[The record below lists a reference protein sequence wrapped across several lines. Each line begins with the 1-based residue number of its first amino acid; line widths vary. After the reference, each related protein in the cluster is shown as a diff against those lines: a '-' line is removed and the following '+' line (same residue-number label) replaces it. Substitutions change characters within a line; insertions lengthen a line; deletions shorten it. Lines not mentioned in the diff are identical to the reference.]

1 MSRTPVV
8 PLACGSFGAIWRVRM
23 LGDYINGF
31 LFRDPDEQVTLVD
44 VGLRW
49 STRRVLDAL
58 DAVGSGPSA
67 VTRIVLTHAHSDHAG
82 AAAAVARHTGR
93 DLDVHAADAAYV
105 RAGQAPPVSGLGR
118 LVPRRAFAFPAA
130 PVGREL
136 QAGELLDVAGGLRV
150 VHTPGH
156 SPGHISLLHEPSRLL
171 ITGDAL
177 FNMRGVGWPQR
188 YFCTDFRLT
197 QETAHRLADLDYEV
211 AAFTHGPELR
221 EGARETIRGFL
232 ARAASRGVGGG
243 T

>member
-8 PLACGSFGAIWRVRM
+8 PLASGSFGEIWRVRM
-23 LGDYINGF
+23 AGDYVNGF
-31 LFRDPDEQVTLVD
+31 IFRDPDGQVTLVD

-49 STRRVLDAL
+49 STRRVLGAL
-58 DAVGSGPSA
+58 AAVGAGPAA

-93 DLDVHAADAAYV
+93 DVDVHAADAAYL
-105 RAGQAPPVSGLGR
+105 RRGEAPPVSGVAR
-118 LVPRRAFAFPAA
+118 VMPHRIFSYPPVPVRA
-130 PVGREL
+130 EL
-136 QAGELLDVAGGLRV
+136 QAGDRLDVAGGLRV

-156 SPGHISLLHEPSRLL
+156 TPGHISLLHEESRLL

-177 FNMRGVGWPQR
+177 FNMLGVGWPQR

-197 QETAHRLADLDYEV
+197 QQTAYQLADLDYQV

-221 EGARETIRGFL
+221 DGAREKIRGFL
-232 ARAASRGVGGG
+232 SLIHI
-243 T
+243 